1 MLSTFLLI
9 EKMGKNLWWRYVA
22 QIFSNFVTNKE
33 KFLPLILLF
42 RDLRAIH
49 MKEGFDI
56 CSMFVLTLGPYK
68 LAKSSNLWSAK
79 LLFTS

>member
-56 CSMFVLTLGPYK
+56 CSMFVDHK
-68 LAKSSNLWSAK
+68 KI
-79 LLFTS
+79 LLQMTKFDLELREYLH

>member
-1 MLSTFLLI
+1 
-9 EKMGKNLWWRYVA
+9 MGKNLWWRYVA
-22 QIFSNFVTNKE
+22 QKNSIFSNFVTSKE

-56 CSMFVLTLGPYK
+56 CSMFVDHK
-68 LAKSSNLWSAK
+68 KI
-79 LLFTS
+79 LLQMTKFDLELKIYLH